1 MTEFGEL
8 GVYLEEATAFIL
20 EFNCWQDSCKFCAL
34 KMISSLYHCESFSG
48 LFIVKWCLC
57 SNEIV
62 VTMWFQCNL
71 AHNEWTI
78 KDKWSW

>member
-8 GVYLEEATAFIL
+8 GVYLEEETALFWYLTVDKIRVN
-20 EFNCWQDSCKFCAL
+20 FVL

-48 LFIVKWCLC
+48 LFIAKWCLC

-62 VTMWFQCNL
+62 VTM
-71 AHNEWTI
+71 
-78 KDKWSW
+78 